1 MQFKK
6 SVPTHSNQVGL
17 PGNCCALIP
26 IVISILLL
34 KRVLSTHCHRISRQD
49 SMMFLDE
56 LNGTGQ
62 HPKHL
67 SYLARPGVRVLRDE
81 SIMSQFIPCWSQV
94 AFTQLMI

>member
-6 SVPTHSNQVGL
+6 SVPMYSNQPGL
-17 PGNCCALIP
+17 PGNCCTLIL

-34 KRVLSTHCHRISRQD
+34 KRVSSTHCHRISRQD

-62 HPKHL
+62 RPRHL
-67 SYLARPGVRVLRDE
+67 RYQARPCVRLLSVE
-81 SIMSQFIPCWSQV
+81 SIMSKFIPCWSQAV
-94 AFTQLMI
+94 FTQLMI

>member
-6 SVPTHSNQVGL
+6 NVPMHSNQLGL
-17 PGNCCALIP
+17 PGNCCVLIP

-34 KRVLSTHCHRISRQD
+34 KRVSSTHGLRISRQD
-49 SMMFLDE
+49 LMMFLDE

-62 HPKHL
+62 RPKHL
-67 SYLARPGVRVLRDE
+67 RYQARPGVRLLRAE
-81 SIMSQFIPCWSQV
+81 SIMSKFTPCWSQV